1 MQETKF
7 LLPQDRLK
15 EKLGKQDFDY
25 DMEEVFEP
33 VTAKQA
39 ETTENQEQ
47 LSEKQL
53 QTLRASSQTITQ
65 AIGQQTQ
72 GFVQAIRESSIPL
85 NKNLQKSINEG
96 IQKYNEITN
105 RNNQVL
111 TNLVNSNTVDSSIVK
126 TVSILPNDKIRS
138 QFNLEPVEG
147 SSNLFITNLTNPQ
160 QVIIKGSTMIFPN
173 CNTYIMNQPRLSYF
187 ISNTQIDKEIQNVKL
202 IYNFLKDMNYDLN
215 DGDKKSSR
223 YTIIEYLFQPQ
234 FGSELDRY
242 SDLHTPSRSK
252 SPIYLFL
259 PSDPNELVDQ
269 LKLIA
274 LENVGGNDNPML
286 SEQIIAIVDKLL
298 EYECITTNQP
308 QKITS
313 SFS

>member
-15 EKLGKQDFDY
+15 EKLGKQDVDY

-72 GFVQAIRESSIPL
+72 GFVQAIRESSIAL

-111 TNLVNSNTVDSSIVK
+111 TNLVNSNTVDSSIVE

-138 QFNLEPVEG
+138 QFNLEPVEEC
-147 SSNLFITNLTNPQ
+147 SNLFITNLTNPQ

-173 CNTYIMNQPRLSYF
+173 RNTYIMNQPRLSYF

-223 YTIIEYLFQPQ
+223 YTIIKYLFQPQ

-242 SDLHTPSRSK
+242 SDLHTPSRGK

-274 LENVGGNDNPML
+274 LEKVGGNDNPML